1 MGPLAH
7 RPGHDRRPRRAVR
20 RARARVRRASTRTRG
35 AEPGDRPMKAS
46 MKIELS
52 YGKSVLG
59 VTLPR
64 GARPTI
70 IRKPSFPVP
79 PSPQALIESALAAPI
94 GCAGLVELARGSK
107 SACILICD
115 ITRPV
120 PNAAFL
126 QPMIRRLMAAGI
138 PAARITV
145 LVATGLHRPNEGDE
159 LAELVGD
166 PWVLQTVQ
174 VVNHFAEDD
183 EAHVDLGFTASRKT
197 PVKLDRRFVEAQL
210 RIATGLVEPHFMA
223 GYSGGRKVVAPG
235 VAHHETIRTF
245 HSARF
250 MEDPAAVQ
258 CNLDRNP
265 LHEEQLE
272 IVRMLGDVYALNT
285 VLDEHRN
292 LVHANFGEIIASH
305 LAAVEF
311 TRAYTEIPVGRKF
324 RTILTSSAGYPLDQT
339 YYQTVKG
346 MVTPLDILEPGG
358 TLIVA
363 SQCAEGLGSA
373 NFRAAQQ
380 RLISLGPQAFLQSLQ
395 RKALAD
401 VDEWQTEMQL
411 KPMRIGSIVLYSD
424 RLSDADHAFTGVART
439 RSVEDAVARS
449 IEAHA
454 DPEIAVIPEG
464 PYVVP
469 FSRPATRAALAG
481 GPA

>member
-1 MGPLAH
+1 MRRDDGLAV
-7 RPGHDRRPRRAVR
+7 P
-20 RARARVRRASTRTRG
+20 ASRQ
-35 AEPGDRPMKAS
+35 ALGDTGEPMK
-46 MKIELS
+46 IDLS

-59 VTLPR
+59 VAMPA
-64 GARPTI
+64 GARPTM
-70 IRKPSFPVP
+70 IRKPSFPAP
-79 PSPQALIESALAAPI
+79 PPATTLIDGALATPI
-94 GCAGLVELARGSK
+94 GCATLEQLARGK
-107 SACILICD
+107 RSACILICD

-120 PNAAFL
+120 PNALFL

-138 PAARITV
+138 PAANITV
-145 LVATGLHRPNEGDE
+145 LVATGLHRPNEGAE

-166 PWVLQTVQ
+166 PWVLGAVR
-174 VVNHFAEDD
+174 VENHFAQDD
-183 EAHVDLGFTASRKT
+183 AAHADLGFTRTRRT
-197 PVKLDRRFVEAQL
+197 PVQLDRRFVAAEL
-210 RIATGLVEPHFMA
+210 KIATGLVEPHFMA

-258 CNLDRNP
+258 CNLERNP

-285 VLDEHRN
+285 VLDEHRQ
-292 LVHANFGEIIASH
+292 LVYANFGEIIASH
-305 LAAVEF
+305 LAAVAF
-311 TRAYTEIPVGRKF
+311 TRAYTEIPVGRRF
-324 RTILTSSAGYPLDQT
+324 RTIVTSSAGYPLDQT

-363 SQCAEGLGSA
+363 SQCAQGLGSVH
-373 NFRAAQQ
+373 FREAQKK
-380 RLISLGPQAFLQSLQ
+380 LIAMGPDAFLATLQ

-411 KPMRIGSIVLYSD
+411 KPMRLGSIELYSD
-424 RLSDADHAFTGVART
+424 GLSDADHALTGVARAS
-439 RSVEDAVARS
+439 SVEDAIARS
-449 IEAHA
+449 IAAHG

-469 FSRPATRAALAG
+469 FARAPQSDARAAGAT
-481 GPA
+481 